1 MVYMTPKKVSCFQ
14 YFEVD
19 STESVWYSCG
29 CFVGLIFM
37 ILKLT
42 PQSQYGIT
50 VRSLHLACIT
60 F

>member
-1 MVYMTPKKVSCFQ
+1 MVYSVHAGFNRTN

-19 STESVWYSCG
+19 STESVWYINFHGSS
-29 CFVGLIFM
+29 FLVT

-42 PQSQYGIT
+42 PQSQYGIIHDG
-50 VRSLHLACIT
+50 LYAGQDK

>member
-1 MVYMTPKKVSCFQ
+1 MVYLPEQLILIKLN
-14 YFEVD
+14 FEVD
-19 STESVWYSCG
+19 STESIWYTLSVPAAH
-29 CFVGLIFM
+29 FLA

-50 VRSLHLACIT
+50 PPDPPASNPA